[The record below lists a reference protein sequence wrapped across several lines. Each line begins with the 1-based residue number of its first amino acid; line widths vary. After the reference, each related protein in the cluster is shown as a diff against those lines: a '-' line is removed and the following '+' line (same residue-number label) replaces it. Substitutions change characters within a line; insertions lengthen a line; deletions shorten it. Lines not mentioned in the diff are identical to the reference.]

1 MTITERAKLG
11 ISYGFQQPPRF
22 KGITVRDLLTI
33 ASGDDKLSKD
43 KLSLIHICGGVLAA
57 PGPHR

>member
-22 KGITVRDLLTI
+22 K
-33 ASGDDKLSKD
+33 ASLSAT
-43 KLSLIHICGGVLAA
+43 C
-57 PGPHR
+57 